1 MVFHISVL
9 RFRAD
14 FQNQLMHTIKDFL
27 RALRTFG
34 TQISEMFTLAIFD
47 CDTDELIVDPPL
59 RAEWHNDLIPA
70 QEVIHNGI
78 SAGIIAAFVEADGF
92 IFERTTATNGANGQ
106 GDHLLGLAILFFT
119 ESAIFFFLLGL
130 PLERFIL
137 LIRTI
142 LRSQRKTGRDLT
154 QDEGPNKVWKALAVA
169 FFRIE
174 ECGDMLI

>member
-1 MVFHISVL
+1 MDKCRMMMDRALRLVIANKEFMSPRQVAWHRPIVLVPMVFHISVL

-106 GDHLLGLAILFFT
+106 VDHLLGLAILFFT

-137 LIRTI
+137 L
-142 LRSQRKTGRDLT
+142 
-154 QDEGPNKVWKALAVA
+154 
-169 FFRIE
+169 
-174 ECGDMLI
+174 